1 MGKPLPQRGVR
12 QIRCTGVLSVALRSK
27 LPQRHELRAPGARPH
42 DRSLCGR
49 SPHRTFR
56 HLYLPVALSSTS
68 DLARLVGPAL
78 ALAGLLVF
86 IQISSYVRML
96 FAIRATPVPRPQFS
110 PYNATDDWTPLERRE
125 AMAETVTAL
134 GLEGFQLVMDVFWES
149 PKRRLAVLSNDATGE
164 YAALLSNTFS
174 GGRGAL
180 TLSITCEFAD
190 GRELSVDDSSSSV
203 LPASPQLTRWQ
214 LPMAHPPARLL
225 RAFRYLLGRD
235 FPGLHP
241 TIRDENLTI
250 EERIRRSMVRE
261 TTHWIVAGY

>member
-1 MGKPLPQRGVR
+1 
-12 QIRCTGVLSVALRSK
+12 
-27 LPQRHELRAPGARPH
+27 
-42 DRSLCGR
+42 
-49 SPHRTFR
+49 
-56 HLYLPVALSSTS
+56 
-68 DLARLVGPAL
+68 
-78 ALAGLLVF
+78 
-86 IQISSYVRML
+86 ML
-96 FAIRATPVPRPQFS
+96 FAIRVTPVPRPQFS
-110 PYNATDDWTPLERRE
+110 PYNATDDWNPLERRE
-125 AMAETVTAL
+125 AIAESVTAL

-149 PKRRLAVLSNDATGE
+149 PKRRLVVLSNDATGE

-180 TLSITCEFAD
+180 TLSITCEFGD

-241 TIRDENLTI
+241 TIRDVNLTI

-261 TTHWIVAGY
+261 TTHWIVAGYYAMDERTGTPFPTWSGAMRMIAVAAFPLGPLKRRGIRRKAEALLAEAERVPWEHHRTQPR